1 MLYGGI
7 IMEKLILITIP
18 TEKFESSEYDVF
30 LAPWVKLIKATE
42 DFLFV
47 SVPESKRFDLFS
59 YIKKK

>member
-1 MLYGGI
+1 M
-7 IMEKLILITIP
+7 ITIP
-18 TEKFESSEYDVF
+18 VEKFESSDYDIF

-59 YIKKK
+59 YAEKK

>member
-1 MLYGGI
+1 
-7 IMEKLILITIP
+7 MEKLIMITIP

-47 SVPESKRFDLFS
+47 SVPESKRFNLFS
-59 YIKKK
+59 YAEKK

>member
-1 MLYGGI
+1 M
-7 IMEKLILITIP
+7 ITIS

-30 LAPWVKLIKATE
+30 LAPGVKLIKATE

-59 YIKKK
+59 YVEKK